1 MDKKLQVK
9 VNGKQFD
16 VEIDDISGDI
26 VNLSVN
32 GHCYQVEFEESGSP
46 VVHPAQK
53 PAPTVIPAAAPAR
66 ASSPASLPA
75 ASANATDAITAPMP
89 GVIMDISVSPGD
101 KVIPGQPVC
110 ALEAM
115 KMKNILRST
124 REGIV
129 ACVEVSEGQRVPY
142 GAVLIRFA

>member
-9 VNGKQFD
+9 INGKQFD
-16 VEIDDISGDI
+16 VQIDDFSGST
-26 VNLSVN
+26 VSLSVN
-32 GHCYQVEFEESGSP
+32 GHCYTVEFEDAGT
-46 VVHPAQK
+46 
-53 PAPTVIPAAAPAR
+53 PTVRSAENSERKVMPVEPKSPPAAAPSDSNLVG
-66 ASSPASLPA
+66 SS
-75 ASANATDAITAPMP
+75 DAITAPMP
-89 GVIMDISVSPGD
+89 GVIMDITVSPGD

-124 REGIV
+124 REGTV

-142 GAVLIRFA
+142 GAVLIRFV